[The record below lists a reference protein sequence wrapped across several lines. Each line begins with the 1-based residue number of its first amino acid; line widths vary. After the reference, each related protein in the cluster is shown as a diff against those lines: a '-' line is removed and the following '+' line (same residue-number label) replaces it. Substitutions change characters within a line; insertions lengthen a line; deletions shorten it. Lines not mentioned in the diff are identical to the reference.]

1 MTVKIKLLI
10 SDFDGTLV
18 DTFEANLRAYQEAFG
33 QCGLTLTA
41 EKYHSC
47 FGLRFDKFMS
57 ALNILDPEIRDKIK
71 TLKATCYP
79 RYFEYLRVNT
89 PLLEFIRAF
98 HRSGHKT
105 AIASTARRK
114 NLMNVLTYIHAVD
127 AFDLILAG
135 EEVKEGKPSPEI
147 YQKALTYF
155 DCNPTEALVFEDSEV
170 GFQAAKNAGIN
181 YVAIKSSFYG
191 N

>member
-1 MTVKIKLLI
+1 MPAKIKLLI

-18 DTFEANLRAYQEAFG
+18 DTFEANLRAYQEAFR
-33 QCGLTLTA
+33 QCGLTLSA

-47 FGLRFDKFMS
+47 FGFRFDKFMDT
-57 ALNILDPEIRDKIK
+57 LNIMDPEVRDKIK

-79 RYFEYLRVNT
+79 HYFEYLRVNT
-89 PLLEFIRAF
+89 PLLDFIRTF
-98 HRSGHKT
+98 HRSGYKT

-147 YQKALTYF
+147 YQKALAYF
-155 DCNPTEALVFEDSEV
+155 DCEPTEALVFEDSEV
-170 GFQAAKNAGIN
+170 GFQAAQNAGIN
-181 YVAIKSSFYG
+181 YVTIKSSFYG